1 MPSIG
6 SGLSVLHYGHSGV
19 TGGGGL
25 VYDDNRC
32 SCCPYG
38 YHIDVDFVPFTRKML
53 SRESEVE
60 RLEALKDKWRCE
72 RQSMDKLLGVVVKQ
86 KLAMRQQV
94 SKTKQKHTCNFF
106 FNYRLGT

>member
-6 SGLSVLHYGHSGV
+6 SGLSVLHYSHGGV
-19 TGGGGL
+19 TGGVGGGVG

-32 SCCPYG
+32 GCCPYG

-53 SRESEVE
+53 SRENEVE

-94 SKTKQKHTCNFF
+94 SKKTDKK
-106 FNYRLGT
+106 